1 MPVPY
6 NIGFRL
12 SFAAKLQDDAL
23 QILEQ
28 ILPFFQPSYNVT
40 LNMIEGHDET
50 RDIPFT
56 ISDISFK
63 DEYED
68 DFNTRRAIVYDLEF
82 MAKTYFYNEIPTDE
96 TGGIIKKVQIDY
108 SSAIKAPREVR
119 YVVTP
124 TATKDYNQ
132 DSTLSLAAT
141 LEVGKTLMTVTSG
154 ASLVVG
160 QFIQINNEVMRVEEK
175 DGVSIIVARGQY
187 RTSEMKH
194 SNGDVINLI
203 NAADHA
209 LIEVGDDF
217 GFNSD
222 IDFFQDSKFF
232 SPSQGTDQ

>member
-1 MPVPY
+1 
-6 NIGFRL
+6 
-12 SFAAKLQDDAL
+12 
-23 QILEQ
+23 
-28 ILPFFQPSYNVT
+28 
-40 LNMIEGHDET
+40 MIEGHDEKK
-50 RDIPFT
+50 DIPFT
-56 ISDISFK
+56 LSDISFK

-82 MAKTYFYNEIPTDE
+82 TAKTYFYNEIPTDE

-108 SSAIKAPREVR
+108 SSAIRAPREVR
-119 YVVTP
+119 YIVTP

-132 DSTLSLAAT
+132 DQTLALAAT

-160 QFIQINNEVMRVEEK
+160 QYIQINSEVMRVEEK
-175 DGVSIIVARGQY
+175 DNVSIIVARGQY
-187 RTSEMKH
+187 RTTEIKH
-194 SNGDVINLI
+194 SSGDVINLI

-222 IDFFQDSKFF
+222 IEFFQDSKFF